1 MGGRRAKNKQGPPAP
16 YLEVKPDYEN
26 STRRSGGKR
35 KPNVDGANGR
45 PAKKVKPDGTAKSA
59 GKKGGKGKKDEDGD
73 GWEDVDDSGLKSQ
86 ARCAQC
92 DKYDLYVSLS
102 LLYRALF
109 DNSDDEAALED
120 LAEFDDDDEPE
131 IVDDEYVCPYP

>member
-16 YLEVKPDYEN
+16 YLEVKPDFEN

-45 PAKKVKPDGTAKSA
+45 PAKKVKPDGTTKGA

-92 DKYDLYVSLS
+92 DKYDPYVSLS
-102 LLYRALF
+102 LVSEHFLTTAMMRQLLRTSP
-109 DNSDDEAALED
+109 NLMMMMN
-120 LAEFDDDDEPE
+120 LGL
-131 IVDDEYVCPYP
+131 